1 MKKLALLTVAFIFAL
16 ALFLPGRPDAPA
28 AIAAAS
34 EQGLF
39 EAAAYKETQLKR
51 RADGHFYVTAYVN
64 GTPITFLIDT
74 GATVVALTQD
84 DARAV
89 GIDFSP
95 DEFVPIA
102 RTANGLARGKEVT
115 LGKVAIEGKEA
126 TEIDAVVME
135 NGFHSLLGQAYLSR
149 ITGVQMNG
157 DYMIL
162 R

>member
-1 MKKLALLTVAFIFAL
+1 MK
-16 ALFLPGRPDAPA
+16 
-28 AIAAAS
+28 
-34 EQGLF
+34 
-39 EAAAYKETQLKR
+39 KR

-64 GTPITFLIDT
+64 GTPVTFLIDT